1 MLRSFPDATC
11 VASDHLYRTEFP
23 DWEHCDKEQRT
34 RSRRKHDKQQG
45 QKLAAMGTVAY
56 EEIGA
61 DHDANAAIDVLF
73 SDRAARFAAQ
83 GIADPFAAPQVR
95 AFYRTIFRDGETL
108 KGQMQVLRLN
118 GAIVAA
124 RYNLV
129 SGDRMFCLISSMNTD
144 PGLQP
149 GSPGKQILVHLMQS
163 IFGQGIASF
172 DMGAGLT
179 DEKRHWCN
187 VHLPLVDVLMP
198 VTLKGRVVYRPV
210 EPLAAFQACH
220 QAKRQAVRLRQ
231 APARKAERRLK
242 RA

>member
-1 MLRSFPDATC
+1 MRKSVPD
-11 VASDHLYRTEFP
+11 R
-23 DWEHCDKEQRT
+23 
-34 RSRRKHDKQQG
+34 
-45 QKLAAMGTVAY
+45 
-56 EEIGA
+56 
-61 DHDANAAIDVLF
+61 DANPAIDVLF

-95 AFYRTIFRDGETL
+95 AFYRTIFGEGETL

-129 SGDRMFCLISSMNTD
+129 AGDRMFCLISSMNTD

-149 GSPGKQILVHLMQS
+149 GSPGKQILVRLMQS
-163 IFGQGIASF
+163 IFGQGITSF

-187 VHLPLVDVLMP
+187 VQLPLVDVLMP
-198 VTLKGRVVYRPV
+198 VTLKGRVHVA
-210 EPLAAFQACH
+210 LAS
-220 QAKRQAVRLRQ
+220 LW
-231 APARKAERRLK
+231 PRLK
-242 RA
+242 RAIKRNEKLFAVARRLRARLNGA